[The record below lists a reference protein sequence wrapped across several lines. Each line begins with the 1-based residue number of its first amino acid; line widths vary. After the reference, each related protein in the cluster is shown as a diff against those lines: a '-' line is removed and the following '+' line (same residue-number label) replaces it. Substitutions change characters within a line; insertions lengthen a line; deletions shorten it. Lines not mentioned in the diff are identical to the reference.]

1 MTRDYYMQDRRI
13 NPGLSRWLTI
23 LILILILVISLVAI
37 GYISSETKKALTEST
52 RSELAALAAL
62 SASQINGSMLD
73 DLEAGDEHT
82 PEFLAIRDQL
92 FLLEQSHP
100 DIKYIYTMR
109 KVNDTIQFV
118 VDAEYGMGTP
128 GDTPVI
134 GEVYTEVSPE
144 MNQGFT
150 LNTAE
155 HEFVTDEWGTT
166 LSGYAPVRDSAGHI
180 VGIVGVDMSAER
192 VMERISFLND
202 VFLLFLFA
210 VFLLL
215 LIIGVGSEFAR
226 GRYDSAIQE
235 SEKRYHA
242 VVDAQTEFIVRFRP
256 DGTLLFANE
265 AYCKYYGKECSEMI
279 GNRMVSAVP
288 PEDRKQLVH
297 HLTTLSPDHP
307 VASIEHRTILPDGRI
322 GWHQWTDRAFFDQDN
337 RPVEYQSIGR
347 DITEKKQIEEALRQG
362 TKKLNLLNYI
372 IFTDIR
378 NALFILSGYFQL
390 EKEIPANE
398 TMRHYQD
405 QQEALIQ
412 RIEKS
417 LDSAK
422 DYQSLG
428 LNPPIWQNVYHIFL
442 YAISHLD
449 IAHLSRKT
457 PVEHIEIFADSL
469 LEKVFYHLV
478 QNVIVHAKTAT
489 EISLTSNES
498 DRGLT
503 LFFSDN
509 GVGIPDELKE
519 GLFNQDFSNKKF
531 GLFLSREILSIT
543 GISISET
550 GEPGK
555 GAQFEIHVPKGT
567 YRFVTPVDTP
577 APEPDTAKN
586 QTTGSRD
593 TRSRFS

>member
-1 MTRDYYMQDRRI
+1 MQD
-13 NPGLSRWLTI
+13 NPDYTGRSRWLTI
-23 LILILILVISLVAI
+23 SVLVLIFGISVVAISVIS
-37 GYISSETKKALTEST
+37 YETKNALTEST
-52 RSELAALAAL
+52 RNELAALAAI
-62 SASQINGSMLD
+62 SASQINGSALD
-73 DLEAGDEHT
+73 ALGKGDENT

-92 FLLEQSHP
+92 YVLERSHP
-100 DIKYIYTMR
+100 DIRYIYTMR
-109 KVNDTIQFV
+109 KVNETIEFV
-118 VDAEYGMGTP
+118 VDAEYGMDTP
-128 GDTPVI
+128 GGDAPSI
-134 GEVYTEVSPE
+134 GEIYAEASPE
-144 MNQGFT
+144 MYQGFT
-150 LNTAE
+150 HNTAE
-155 HEFVTDEWGTT
+155 HEFATDEWGTT
-166 LSGYAPVRDSAGHI
+166 LSGYAPVRDSAGRI

-192 VMERISFLND
+192 FIEKISFLND
-202 VFLLFLFA
+202 VFALFLFA
-210 VFLLL
+210 VSLLL
-215 LIIGVGSEFAR
+215 LVIGIGSEFAR

-256 DGTLLFANE
+256 DGTILFANE
-265 AYCKYYGKECSEMI
+265 AYCKYYGKNCSEMF
-279 GNRMVSAVP
+279 GKRMASTLP
-288 PEDRKQLVH
+288 PDAREQLAH
-297 HLTTLSPDHP
+297 HLNSLSPDHP
-307 VASIEHRTILPDGRI
+307 VDSIEHRTILPDGRI
-322 GWHQWTDRAFFDQDN
+322 GWHQWTDRVFLDQDN

-390 EKEIPANE
+390 EKEIPADE

-428 LNPPIWQNVYHIFL
+428 LNPPIWQNVYHVFL
-442 YAISHLD
+442 YALSHLNTT
-449 IAHLSRKT
+449 HLSRKT
-457 PVEHIEIFADSL
+457 TVENIEIFADPL
-469 LEKVFYHLV
+469 LEKVFYHLA

-489 EISLTSNES
+489 EISLTSYES
-498 DRGLT
+498 ERDLA

-519 GLFNQDFSNKKF
+519 GLFNQDFSNKMF

-555 GAQFEIHVPKGT
+555 GAQFEMHVPKGI

-577 APEPDTAKN
+577 APEPD
-586 QTTGSRD
+586 SE
-593 TRSRFS
+593 